1 MKHTLTLIAIV
12 LSSLSLSAQW
22 KVGPKASFGTITQGA
37 ETFRVLPSQE
47 SGLYDLEFV
56 SGSSVYSAG
65 LMAYR
70 DLGPFF
76 LQTEALITN
85 YSLDFRL
92 DNFKNLDLSS
102 PVYTEEYF
110 ILEVPFVAGV
120 NIKDHIKVGV
130 GPVAEIL
137 ADKNSQFNAQDNY
150 IDTTAPIEYG
160 FQALIGFT
168 TGVLHIDLK
177 YVNKFSGI
185 SDSFNFGTDDIK
197 LNNSA
202 NRLSLSVGVAF

>member
-12 LSSLSLSAQW
+12 LCSLSLNAQW
-22 KVGPKASFGTITQGA
+22 KVGPKASFGTITQGTEA
-37 ETFRVLPSQE
+37 FRVLPSPE
-47 SGLYDLEFV
+47 SGLYDLEFI

-92 DNFKNLDLSS
+92 DNFKNLDLTS
-102 PVYTEEYF
+102 PVFTEEYF
-110 ILEVPFVAGV
+110 ILEIPFVAGI
-120 NIKDHIKVGV
+120 NIKDRIKVGV
-130 GPVAEIL
+130 GPVVEIL
-137 ADKNSQFNAQDNY
+137 ADKNSQFNTQDNY

-160 FQALIGFT
+160 FQALVGFT
-168 TGVLHIDLK
+168 TGVFHIDLK

-197 LNNSA
+197 LNSSA